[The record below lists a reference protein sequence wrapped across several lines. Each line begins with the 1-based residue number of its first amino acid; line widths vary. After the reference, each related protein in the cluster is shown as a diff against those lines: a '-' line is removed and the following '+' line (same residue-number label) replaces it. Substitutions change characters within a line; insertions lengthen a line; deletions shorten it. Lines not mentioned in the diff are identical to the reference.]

1 MVEQLICN
9 QQVGGSNPSTS
20 STILYGGVPEWPK
33 GADCKSVAFRF
44 GGSNPPSSTSS
55 SQASYRLRRAFS
67 FYSKAHR
74 ALILLLLTSK
84 PDPLPLGSGLGP
96 PRSGG
101 FLFACTISLAINFIK
116 VRARSRRCSSFPT
129 ATRCA
134 GLAVGGPPCGRHFS
148 FLTEISVLTA
158 LHKKK
163 DICLCR
169 CLSSFASAPFC
180 SPPFSGSR
188 SRDGLLPGT
197 AGRSQPCPCALCF
210 L

>member
-1 MVEQLICN
+1 MHVAGSLASENMFGIRLTTICRCD
-9 QQVGGSNPSTS
+9 GIG
-20 STILYGGVPEWPK
+20 
-33 GADCKSVAFRF
+33 
-44 GGSNPPSSTSS
+44 
-55 SQASYRLRRAFS
+55 RR
-67 FYSKAHR
+67 
-74 ALILLLLTSK
+74 
-84 PDPLPLGSGLGP
+84 SGLKIHRQRWRAGSSP
-96 PRSGG
+96 ATGTTLEQALCRLLR
-101 FLFACTISLAINFIK
+101 LFSK
-116 VRARSRRCSSFPT
+116 VRARSCRCSSFPT